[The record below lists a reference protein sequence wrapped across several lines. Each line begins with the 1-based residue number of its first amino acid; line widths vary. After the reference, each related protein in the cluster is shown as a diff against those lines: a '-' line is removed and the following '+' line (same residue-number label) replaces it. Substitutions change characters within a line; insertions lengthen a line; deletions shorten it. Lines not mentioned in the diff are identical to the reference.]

1 MHEVSLAVF
10 LKQKAFAFELFA
22 IFSCDSCIW
31 IGWPIAVKHD
41 TCVNLTTLSTSRNGN
56 EIIGT
61 CKWRKSRQN
70 LSQPVQHPDQS
81 LCHQPAEP
89 RDALFCPAYPGLIWE
104 RDCCRSE
111 KDILNKPPFI
121 LPLAATCL
129 YVFLKQALS
138 PKAEALGNY

>member
-1 MHEVSLAVF
+1 MFF
-10 LKQKAFAFELFA
+10 LSKKLLHLNCLQSFPATVAFGF
-22 IFSCDSCIW
+22 
-31 IGWPIAVKHD
+31 GWPIAVKHD

-81 LCHQPAEP
+81 LCHQLAEP

>member
-1 MHEVSLAVF
+1 MDKFQITAMTLKDFESIQNIF
-10 LKQKAFAFELFA
+10 TSDFDSFWNSSILKQELL
-22 IFSCDSCIW
+22 CDNSHFIV
-31 IGWPIAVKHD
+31 AK
-41 TCVNLTTLSTSRNGN
+41 NGN